1 MLACKASLS
10 STASS
15 NMLRS
20 TMLSKG
26 FVSSSMRQL
35 SSSTVR
41 LGGQKAKRRKQTLR
55 ADNPHLPVRALEKT
69 PTSAALAH
77 FDDFY
82 SSVFKSRWASMR
94 LALLCPGKHCALVN
108 NFGDSEAT
116 VDRLEELGCVNI
128 GTEFLK
134 EQQRLQP
141 YLGEGGRVVAE
152 GAKEEELVKE
162 QEEEEKEAKA
172 ASMLEPGEETK
183 RRLVA
188 PEERVMGA
196 GASPALFDF
205 MPATELK
212 GMDDF
217 VEEGEYYSYKK
228 VGRRE
233 VRVVEEASLTWPP
246 ALTAYTFPRGVVE
259 PLPAPKAGL
268 LGTLGYYCMD
278 AASLLPVI
286 ALDLK
291 PGVSVLDMCSGP
303 GGKALA
309 MLQTLTPASLVC
321 NDVNHD
327 RVRRVIRVLD
337 QYMGREAGGGIGGAR
352 NAVTLT
358 RQDGSQM
365 MDYESYDRVLVDA
378 PCYTDRHA
386 VNSDESNVF
395 MSQQMKDR
403 LKMPEKQAELL
414 KTGLTLLKPGGVL
427 VYSTC
432 TLSPIQNDGVVH
444 MALSSLWEETSLN
457 FEVCDLSQAVK
468 PLRFLCKI
476 QGRKEGIKYGQL
488 VVPNLPANFGPM
500 YFAKIRR
507 MP

>member
-1 MLACKASLS
+1 
-10 STASS
+10 
-15 NMLRS
+15 
-20 TMLSKG
+20 
-26 FVSSSMRQL
+26 
-35 SSSTVR
+35 
-41 LGGQKAKRRKQTLR
+41 
-55 ADNPHLPVRALEKT
+55 
-69 PTSAALAH
+69 
-77 FDDFY
+77 
-82 SSVFKSRWASMR
+82 MR

-108 NFGDSEAT
+108 NFGDSEET
-116 VDRLEELGCVNI
+116 VTRLEELGCVNI
-128 GTEFLK
+128 GKEFLK

-152 GAKEEELVKE
+152 GAKEEELVIE
-162 QEEEEKEAKA
+162 QEKEEKEAKA
-172 ASMLEPGEETK
+172 VSMLEPGEETR

-196 GASPALFDF
+196 GASPALYDF

-212 GMDDF
+212 GMDEF
-217 VEEGEYYSYKK
+217 VEEGDYYSYKK

-233 VRVVEEASLTWPP
+233 VRVVEEATLNWPP
-246 ALTAYTFPRGVVE
+246 ALTAFTFPRGVVE
-259 PLPAPKAGL
+259 PLPAPQAGL

-321 NDVNHD
+321 NDVNSD
-327 RVRRVIRVLD
+327 RVRRVIKVLD
-337 QYMGREAGGGIGGAR
+337 QYLGREVGGGIGGAR
-352 NAVTLT
+352 NAVTMT
-358 RQDGSQM
+358 RQDGAQM
-365 MDYESYDRVLVDA
+365 IDYESYDRVLVDA

-395 MSQQMKDR
+395 MSQQMRDR

-457 FEVCDLSQAVK
+457 FEVCDLSKAVK
-468 PLRFLCKI
+468 PMRFLCKI

>member
-1 MLACKASLS
+1 
-10 STASS
+10 
-15 NMLRS
+15 
-20 TMLSKG
+20 
-26 FVSSSMRQL
+26 
-35 SSSTVR
+35 
-41 LGGQKAKRRKQTLR
+41 
-55 ADNPHLPVRALEKT
+55 
-69 PTSAALAH
+69 
-77 FDDFY
+77 
-82 SSVFKSRWASMR
+82 MR

-108 NFGDSEAT
+108 NFGDSEDT
-116 VDRLEELGCVNI
+116 VARLEELGCVNI
-128 GTEFLK
+128 GKEFLK
-134 EQQRLQP
+134 EQQRIEP
-141 YLGEGGRVVAE
+141 YIDEGGRVVTE
-152 GAKEEELVKE
+152 GAKEEELE
-162 QEEEEKEAKA
+162 EELEEEEREAKA
-172 ASMLEPGEETK
+172 AAMLEPGEGTR

-217 VEEGEYYSYKK
+217 VEEADYYSYKK

-233 VRVVEEASLTWPP
+233 VRVVEETSLSWPP

-259 PLPAPKAGL
+259 PLPAPIAGV

-309 MLQTLTPASLVC
+309 MLQTLMPASLVC
-321 NDVNHD
+321 NDVNSD
-327 RVRRVIRVLD
+327 RVKRVIRVLD
-337 QYMGREAGGGIGGAR
+337 QYLGREKGGGIGGAR
-352 NAVTLT
+352 NNVTLT
-358 RQDGSQM
+358 RQDGAQM
-365 MDYESYDRVLVDA
+365 IEYESYDRVLVDA
-378 PCYTDRHA
+378 PCYTDRHS

-395 MSQQMKDR
+395 ISQQMKDR
-403 LKMPEKQAELL
+403 LRMPEKQAELL
-414 KTGLTLLKPGGVL
+414 KTGLTLLKPGGAL

-468 PLRFLCKI
+468 PFRFLCKMH
-476 QGRKEGIKYGQL
+476 GRKEGLKYGQL
-488 VVPNLPANFGPM
+488 VVPNLPSNFGPM

-507 MP
+507 IP

>member
-1 MLACKASLS
+1 
-10 STASS
+10 
-15 NMLRS
+15 
-20 TMLSKG
+20 
-26 FVSSSMRQL
+26 
-35 SSSTVR
+35 
-41 LGGQKAKRRKQTLR
+41 
-55 ADNPHLPVRALEKT
+55 
-69 PTSAALAH
+69 
-77 FDDFY
+77 
-82 SSVFKSRWASMR
+82 MR

-108 NFGDSEAT
+108 HFGDSEET
-116 VDRLEELGCVNI
+116 VARLEELGCVNI
-128 GTEFLK
+128 GREFLK
-134 EQQRLQP
+134 EQQRLEP
-141 YLGEGGRVVAE
+141 YLGEGGKVVAE
-152 GAKEEELVKE
+152 GAKEEELLKE
-162 QEEEEKEAKA
+162 EELEEKEAKT
-172 ASMLEPGEETK
+172 ASMLEPGEESK

-212 GMDDF
+212 GMEEF
-217 VEEGEYYSYKK
+217 VEEGDYYSYKK

-233 VRVVEEASLTWPP
+233 VRVVEEATLNWPP

-259 PLPAPKAGL
+259 PLPAPKAGV

-278 AASLLPVI
+278 AASLLPII

-321 NDVNHD
+321 NDVNGE

-337 QYMGREAGGGIGGAR
+337 QYLGREVGGGIGGVR

-358 RQDGSQM
+358 RQDGAQM
-365 MDYESYDRVLVDA
+365 IDYECYDRVLVDV

-395 MSQQMKDR
+395 ISQQRRDR

-468 PLRFLCKI
+468 PLRFLCKLH
-476 QGRKEGIKYGQL
+476 GRKEGMKYGQL